1 MSEMNPATAGTR
13 IAVEF
18 VTLWMEQDRLCAA
31 ERIARI
37 LNDPD
42 TPDAPFIVAGQC
54 NLAMLLVLMLAK
66 ERGAITADQLRTEAG
81 EILQELSRDLPE

>member
-1 MSEMNPATAGTR
+1 MSEMNPATTGTR

-31 ERIARI
+31 EHITRI

-42 TPDAPFIVAGQC
+42 TRGAPLIVAGQC

-66 ERGAITADQLRTEAG
+66 ERGAGADDMKDKAR
-81 EILQELSRDLPE
+81 EILQGLSRDLPE

>member
-1 MSEMNPATAGTR
+1 MSEMNPATTGTR
-13 IAVEF
+13 IVVEF

-31 ERIARI
+31 EHIARI

-42 TPDAPFIVAGQC
+42 TPGAPLIVAGQC

-66 ERGAITADQLRTEAG
+66 ERGAGADDMKDKAR
-81 EILQELSRDLPE
+81 EILQDLSRDLPE

>member
-1 MSEMNPATAGTR
+1 MNPATTGTR

-42 TPDAPFIVAGQC
+42 TPGAPLIVAGQC

-66 ERGAITADQLRTEAG
+66 ERGAGADDMMDKAREV
-81 EILQELSRDLPE
+81 LQGLSRDLPE

>member
-1 MSEMNPATAGTR
+1 MSDLNPATAGTR

-18 VTLWMEQDRLCAA
+18 VALWMEQDHLCAA
-31 ERIARI
+31 EHIARI

-42 TPDAPFIVAGQC
+42 TPGAPLIVAGQC

-66 ERGAITADQLRTEAG
+66 ERGAGADDMMDKAQ
-81 EILQELSRDLPE
+81 EILQDLSGDLPE

>member
-1 MSEMNPATAGTR
+1 MSEMNPATTGTR

-31 ERIARI
+31 EHIARI

-42 TPDAPFIVAGQC
+42 TPGAPLIVAGQC
-54 NLAMLLVLMLAK
+54 NLGMLLVLMLAK
-66 ERGAITADQLRTEAG
+66 ERGAGADDMKDKAR
-81 EILQELSRDLPE
+81 EILQGLSRDFPE

>member
-1 MSEMNPATAGTR
+1 MSEMNPATTGTR

-31 ERIARI
+31 EHITRI

-42 TPDAPFIVAGQC
+42 TPGAPLIVAGQC

-66 ERGAITADQLRTEAG
+66 ERGAGADDMKDKAR
-81 EILQELSRDLPE
+81 EILQGLSRDLPE

>member
-1 MSEMNPATAGTR
+1 MSDLNPATAGTR

-18 VTLWMEQDRLCAA
+18 VALWMEQDHLCAA
-31 ERIARI
+31 EHIARI

-42 TPDAPFIVAGQC
+42 TPGAPLIVAGQC

-66 ERGAITADQLRTEAG
+66 ERGAGADDMMDKAR
-81 EILQELSRDLPE
+81 EILQGLSRDLPE

>member
-13 IAVEF
+13 IAIEF

-31 ERIARI
+31 EHIARI

-42 TPDAPFIVAGQC
+42 TPGAPLIVAGQC
-54 NLAMLLVLMLAK
+54 NLAMLLVFMLAR
-66 ERGAITADQLRTEAG
+66 ERGARTADQLRTRAG
-81 EILQELSRDLPE
+81 EILQELSQDLPE

>member
-1 MSEMNPATAGTR
+1 MSDLNPATAGTR

-18 VTLWMEQDRLCAA
+18 VALWMEQDHLCAA
-31 ERIARI
+31 EHIARI

-42 TPDAPFIVAGQC
+42 TPGAPLIVAGQC

-66 ERGAITADQLRTEAG
+66 ERGAGADDMKDKAR
-81 EILQELSRDLPE
+81 EILQDLSGDLPE

>member
-1 MSEMNPATAGTR
+1 MSEMNPATVGTR

-18 VTLWMEQDRLCAA
+18 VTLWMEQDHLCAA

-42 TPDAPFIVAGQC
+42 TPGAPLIVAGQC

-66 ERGAITADQLRTEAG
+66 ERGAGADDMMDKAR
-81 EILQELSRDLPE
+81 EILQGLSRDLPE

>member
-13 IAVEF
+13 IAIEF
-18 VTLWMEQDRLCAA
+18 VTLSMEQDRLCAA
-31 ERIARI
+31 EHIARI

-42 TPDAPFIVAGQC
+42 TPGAPLIVAGQC

-66 ERGAITADQLRTEAG
+66 ERGAGADDMMDKAQ
-81 EILQELSRDLPE
+81 EILQDLSGDLPE